1 MDNSV
6 CKFVVTSAYF
16 PYDLCVRRLTLEKI
30 LLVYDHSPLVTNLL
44 SSHHHKL
51 LLNWKQVVG
60 NKGDNVSVGGG
71 EISGERKL
79 SQLTTLKRERVDDV
93 EF

>member
-1 MDNSV
+1 
-6 CKFVVTSAYF
+6 
-16 PYDLCVRRLTLEKI
+16 
-30 LLVYDHSPLVTNLL
+30 
-44 SSHHHKL
+44 
-51 LLNWKQVVG
+51 VVG

-93 EF
+93 KMQHLKRCKGKEERVQEELAKIGI